1 MSERSTKMEIGDR
14 EGKVVMRFVQSGG
27 DDGDGV
33 LEFLLDPQQASEKAE
48 AIARACYKARFGVDT
63 TPKSQNALA
72 RHLREMLVTRIS
84 HMIRSLQEQHKP
96 RILIAQR
103 VVDEVLARAL

>member
-48 AIARACYKARFGVDT
+48 AIARACYKARFGVWPRGMSET
-63 TPKSQNALA
+63 SREQAESA
-72 RHLREMLVTRIS
+72 R
-84 HMIRSLQEQHKP
+84 EQV
-96 RILIAQR
+96 AS
-103 VVDEVLARAL
+103 